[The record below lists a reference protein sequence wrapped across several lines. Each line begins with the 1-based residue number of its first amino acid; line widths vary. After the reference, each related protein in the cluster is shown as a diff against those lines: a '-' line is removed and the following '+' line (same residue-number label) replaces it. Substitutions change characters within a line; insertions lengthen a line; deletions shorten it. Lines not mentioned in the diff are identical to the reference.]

1 MGGTADISVPES
13 INAFMDGFF
22 ISIGSRILQLSTKYY
37 RRFQM
42 ERIIKIFDTT
52 LRDGEQSPGCS
63 MNLKEKIEMATQ
75 LERMNVDII
84 EAGFAAASPGD
95 LMAIQEISK
104 HIKNC
109 TIASLARSNKD
120 DIDKAW
126 ESLKYAAHPRI
137 HVFIATSPIHMEYK
151 LNMTPEQVVKA
162 TEELVSY
169 AKSKCSDIEFSCE
182 DATRSDVDFI
192 ARVIDTAI
200 KAGATTINIP
210 DTVGYTT
217 PDEYYNFIVSITEKC
232 PAIKTVDISVH
243 CHNDLGMGVANTL
256 AAIKAGATQIEC
268 TVNGI
273 GERAGNAALEEIVMA
288 IKTRKDYF
296 QADTRIDTT
305 QIMRSSNLLT
315 RITGI
320 KVQPNKA
327 IVGANAFSH
336 ESGIHQ
342 HGVLKN
348 KQTYEIMTPESVGLD
363 KNKLV
368 LGKHSGRHAFRDKLE
383 QLGYKLTNEEL
394 DEAFKKFKDLA
405 DKKKDVYDK
414 DIEALVSRQRID
426 VPKTYELHNYV
437 INTGNVITPTATVS
451 IKKDKVIKEEVA
463 TGDGPIYASFKAI
476 EKILGRDYELDDFSI
491 NSITEGEDA
500 LGDVVVRLNDNG
512 EKFVGRGMST
522 DIIEASIT
530 AYINAINKMIYE
542 KQNIIQ

>member
-1 MGGTADISVPES
+1 
-13 INAFMDGFF
+13 
-22 ISIGSRILQLSTKYY
+22 
-37 RRFQM
+37 M
-42 ERIIKIFDTT
+42 ERIVKIFDTT

-126 ESLKYAAHPRI
+126 ESLKYAVHPRI

-151 LNMTPEQVVKA
+151 LNMTPEQVVKT

-232 PAIKTVDISVH
+232 PAIKSVDISVH

-296 QADTRIDTT
+296 KADTRIDTK

-327 IVGANAFSH
+327 IVGNNAFSH

-394 DEAFKKFKDLA
+394 DEAFKKFKALA
-405 DKKKDVYDK
+405 DKKKDVFDK
-414 DIEALVSRQRID
+414 DIEALVSRQKID
-426 VPKTYELHNYV
+426 VPRTYELHNYV

-451 IKKDKVIKEEVA
+451 IKKDKMIREEVA

-476 EKILGRDYELDDFSI
+476 EKILGRDYQLDDFSI

-500 LGDVVVRLNDNG
+500 LGDVMVRLSDNG

-542 KQNIIQ
+542 KQNIVQ

>member
-1 MGGTADISVPES
+1 
-13 INAFMDGFF
+13 
-22 ISIGSRILQLSTKYY
+22 
-37 RRFQM
+37 M
-42 ERIIKIFDTT
+42 ERIVKIFDTT

-109 TIASLARSNKD
+109 TIASLARSNKN

-126 ESLKYAAHPRI
+126 ESLKYAVHPRI

-217 PDEYYNFIVSITEKC
+217 PEEYYNFIVSITEKC
-232 PAIKTVDISVH
+232 PTIKTVDISVH

-296 QADTRIDTT
+296 KADTRIDTK

-327 IVGANAFSH
+327 IVGNNAFSH

-394 DEAFKKFKDLA
+394 DEAFKKFKELA
-405 DKKKDVYDK
+405 DKKKDVFDK
-414 DIEALVSRQRID
+414 DIEALVSRQKID
-426 VPKTYELHNYV
+426 VPRTYELHNYV

-451 IKKDKVIKEEVA
+451 IKKDKMIKEEVA

-476 EKILGRDYELDDFSI
+476 EKILGRDYQLDDFSI

-500 LGDVVVRLNDNG
+500 LGDVMVRLNDNG

>member
-1 MGGTADISVPES
+1 
-13 INAFMDGFF
+13 
-22 ISIGSRILQLSTKYY
+22 
-37 RRFQM
+37 M
-42 ERIIKIFDTT
+42 ERTIKIFDTT

-63 MNLKEKIEMATQ
+63 MNLKEKIEMAQQ

-95 LMAIQEISK
+95 LMSIQEISK
-104 HIKNC
+104 NIKNC

-126 ESLKYAAHPRI
+126 QSLKYAARPRI
-137 HVFIATSPIHMEYK
+137 HVFIATSPIHMQYK
-151 LNMTPEQVVKA
+151 LNMAPEQVIKTA
-162 TEELVSY
+162 EEMVAY
-169 AKSKCSDIEFSCE
+169 AKSKCEDIEFSCE
-182 DATRSDVDFI
+182 DATRSDIDFM
-192 ARVIDTAI
+192 AKVIDTAI

-217 PDEYYNFIVSITEKC
+217 PEEYSSLITSIREKC
-232 PAIKTVDISVH
+232 PAIDNVDISVH
-243 CHNDLGMGVANTL
+243 CHNDLGMAVANSL
-256 AAIKAGATQIEC
+256 AAIKAGATQVEC
-268 TVNGI
+268 TMNGI

-288 IKTRKDYF
+288 VKTRKDYF
-296 QADTRIDTT
+296 NAATRVDTT
-305 QIMRSSNLLT
+305 QIMRSSSLLT

-348 KQTYEIMTPESVGLD
+348 KETYEIMTPESVGLD

-368 LGKHSGRHAFRDKLE
+368 LGKHSGRHAFNDKLV
-383 QLGYKLTNEEL
+383 QLGYNLSKEEL
-394 DEAFKKFKDLA
+394 DEAFRKFKDLA

-414 DIEALVSRQRID
+414 DIEALVSSQRID
-426 VPKTYELHNYV
+426 VPKTYELSKYV
-437 INTGNVITPTATVS
+437 INTGNIITPTATVS
-451 IKKDKVIKEEVA
+451 IKKDNAVTEEVA

-476 EKILGRDYELDDFSI
+476 EKIIGKDFELDDFSI

-500 LGDVVVRLNDNG
+500 LGDVMVRLNDNG
-512 EKFVGRGMST
+512 RKFVGRGMST

-542 KQNIIQ
+542 NQNIIQ

>member
-1 MGGTADISVPES
+1 
-13 INAFMDGFF
+13 
-22 ISIGSRILQLSTKYY
+22 
-37 RRFQM
+37 M
-42 ERIIKIFDTT
+42 ERIVKIFDTT

-109 TIASLARSNKD
+109 TIASLARSNKN

-126 ESLKYAAHPRI
+126 ESLKYAVHPRI

-151 LNMTPEQVVKA
+151 LNITPEQVVKA

-217 PDEYYNFIVSITEKC
+217 PEEYYNFIVSITEKC
-232 PAIKTVDISVH
+232 PTIKTVDISVH

-296 QADTRIDTT
+296 KADTRIDTK

-327 IVGANAFSH
+327 IVGNNAFSH

-394 DEAFKKFKDLA
+394 DEAFKKFKELA
-405 DKKKDVYDK
+405 DKKKDVFDK
-414 DIEALVSRQRID
+414 DIEALVSRQKID
-426 VPKTYELHNYV
+426 VPRTYELHNYV

-451 IKKDKVIKEEVA
+451 IKKDKMIKEEVA

-476 EKILGRDYELDDFSI
+476 EKILGRDYQLDDFSI

-500 LGDVVVRLNDNG
+500 LGDVMVRLNDNG

>member
-1 MGGTADISVPES
+1 
-13 INAFMDGFF
+13 
-22 ISIGSRILQLSTKYY
+22 
-37 RRFQM
+37 M
-42 ERIIKIFDTT
+42 ERIVKIFDTT

-109 TIASLARSNKD
+109 TIASLARSNKN

-126 ESLKYAAHPRI
+126 ESLKYAVHPRI

-217 PDEYYNFIVSITEKC
+217 PEEYYNFIVSITEKC
-232 PAIKTVDISVH
+232 PTIKTVDISVH

-296 QADTRIDTT
+296 KADTRIDTK

-327 IVGANAFSH
+327 IVGNNAFSH

-394 DEAFKKFKDLA
+394 DEAFKKFKELA
-405 DKKKDVYDK
+405 DKKKDVFDK
-414 DIEALVSRQRID
+414 DIEALVSRQKID
-426 VPKTYELHNYV
+426 VPRTYELHNYV
-437 INTGNVITPTATVS
+437 INTGNFITPTATVS
-451 IKKDKVIKEEVA
+451 IKKDKMIKEEVA

-476 EKILGRDYELDDFSI
+476 EKILGRDYQLDDFSI

-500 LGDVVVRLNDNG
+500 LGDVMVRLNDNG

>member
-1 MGGTADISVPES
+1 
-13 INAFMDGFF
+13 
-22 ISIGSRILQLSTKYY
+22 
-37 RRFQM
+37 M

-75 LERMNVDII
+75 LERMNVDVI

-151 LNMTPEQVVKA
+151 LNMTPEQVLKA
-162 TEELVSY
+162 TGELVSY

-192 ARVIDTAI
+192 SKVIDAAI

-217 PDEYYNFIVSITEKC
+217 PDEYYNFITSITERC

-256 AAIKAGATQIEC
+256 AALKAGATQIEC

-296 QADTRIDTT
+296 QADTRIDAT

-383 QLGYKLTNEEL
+383 QLGYKLTNEEV
-394 DEAFKKFKDLA
+394 DAAFKKFKDLA

-426 VPKTYELHNYV
+426 VPRTYELHNYV

-451 IKKDKVIKEEVA
+451 IRKDMVVTEEVA

-476 EKILGRDYELDDFSI
+476 EKILGRDYVLDDFSI

-500 LGDVVVRLNDNG
+500 LGDVMVRLNDNG
-512 EKFVGRGMST
+512 DKYVGRGMST